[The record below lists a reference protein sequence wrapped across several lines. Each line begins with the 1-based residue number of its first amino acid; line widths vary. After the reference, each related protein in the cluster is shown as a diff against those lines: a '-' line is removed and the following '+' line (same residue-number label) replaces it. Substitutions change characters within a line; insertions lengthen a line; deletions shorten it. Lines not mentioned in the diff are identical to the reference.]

1 MARNRIGRRV
11 TETTYLVG
19 YYDNENEFHDVQLKL
34 YGTPSL
40 ETAQNKFRKELGI
53 NRLMVK
59 DILSVE
65 TFYASMTLDEFVK
78 HADKIED

>member
-1 MARNRIGRRV
+1 MARKRIGRRV

-34 YGTPSL
+34 YGQPSL
-40 ETAQNKFRKELGI
+40 ETAQNKFKKELGI

-59 DILSVE
+59 EILSIK

-78 HADKIED
+78 YADKIED